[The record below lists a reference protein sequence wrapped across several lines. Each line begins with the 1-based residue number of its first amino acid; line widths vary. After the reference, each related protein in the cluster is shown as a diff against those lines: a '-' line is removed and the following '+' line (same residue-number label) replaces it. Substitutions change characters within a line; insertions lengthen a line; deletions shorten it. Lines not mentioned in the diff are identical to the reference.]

1 MSKNTDIAKGV
12 LQNEAAIQIKNGED
26 LLTKLT
32 YLLSPNNSLELKAY
46 RENALKFV
54 ENNQK
59 VLDEYLQV
67 ITKFL

>member
-32 YLLSPNNSLELKAY
+32 YLLRSNNSLELKAY
-46 RENALKFV
+46 RGNALKFV
-54 ENNQK
+54 KDNQK
-59 VLDEYLQV
+59 VLDEYLKV